1 VSEKHHRGK
10 KGDEYAMQ
18 YNKYKK
24 APSSGLLLDEAIN
37 AGLSAFEKAIYRL
50 VCKVIKPKR
59 KRK

>member
-1 VSEKHHRGK
+1 
-10 KGDEYAMQ
+10 MQ